1 METVKSTKKIT
12 EATKLVAAAMVRKA
26 EEAVINVKKVA
37 LVVITGDR
45 GLCGSFNNAMVK
57 KADSR
62 FLELK
67 GLGLDYTVISV
78 GKKGNSYFRWKTDNL
93 VDRFVGGRF
102 PTEKEAQMI
111 ADDVFSLLVTKEVDT
126 VELVFVEG
134 GGFPTAKEA
143 QMIADDV
150 FSLLVT
156 EEVDTVELVY
166 TKRGFLCEWELI
178 DAVEDELFM
187 LTTKGGKLVVER
199 DKGIAARMNAMS
211 NATDNAIESRK
222 NLSIVAGA
230 EAPT

>member
-1 METVKSTKKIT
+1 MIVSTTFLSIHCRLRELRTRMETVKSTKKIT

-62 FLELK
+62 ILELK

-78 GKKGNSYFRWKTDNL
+78 GKKGNYCFSWKVDVL
-93 VDRFVGGRF
+93 VDRFV
-102 PTEKEAQMI
+102 
-111 ADDVFSLLVTKEVDT
+111 
-126 VELVFVEG
+126 EG
-134 GGFPTAKEA
+134 DGFPTAKEA
-143 QMIADDV
+143 QIIADDV
-150 FSLLVT
+150 FLLLVT
-156 EEVDTVELVY
+156 KEVDTVELVY

-178 DAVEDELFM
+178 DAVEDEMFM

-199 DKGIAARMNAMS
+199 DKLASELAARMNATS
-211 NATDNAIESRK
+211 NATDNAIESGK

-230 EAPT
+230 EALT